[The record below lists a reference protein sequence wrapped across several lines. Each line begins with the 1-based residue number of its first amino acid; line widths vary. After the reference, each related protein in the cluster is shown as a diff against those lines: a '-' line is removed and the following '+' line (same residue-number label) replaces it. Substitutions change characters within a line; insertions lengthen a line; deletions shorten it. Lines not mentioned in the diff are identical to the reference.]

1 MHIVLCKLWVLIL
14 KIFIIFRNQKKH
26 LENVRI
32 LKESMMEEDL
42 LNSDDL
48 KDTDDEEIDQNEIVS
63 SEMKQ
68 DENLD
73 NNHAPNEI
81 EVDQPKVSMKGKNK
95 KNKNKGKKGKF
106 SQMSNTKTTN
116 ELQCAVCQNEFQSK
130 NKLFAHLKE
139 SGHSV
144 ALKS

>member
-1 MHIVLCKLWVLIL
+1 
-14 KIFIIFRNQKKH
+14 
-26 LENVRI
+26 
-32 LKESMMEEDL
+32 MMEDDL

-48 KDTDDEEIDQNEIVS
+48 KDTDEEADEDDEIVS
-63 SEMKQ
+63 SEKQ
-68 DENLD
+68 DENSTVLLE
-73 NNHAPNEI
+73 NNHVPNEI
-81 EVDQPKVSMKGKNK
+81 DQVDEPKVSTKGKNK
-95 KNKNKGKKGKF
+95 KNKNKGKKGKS
-106 SQMSNTKTTN
+106 SQTTNNATTN